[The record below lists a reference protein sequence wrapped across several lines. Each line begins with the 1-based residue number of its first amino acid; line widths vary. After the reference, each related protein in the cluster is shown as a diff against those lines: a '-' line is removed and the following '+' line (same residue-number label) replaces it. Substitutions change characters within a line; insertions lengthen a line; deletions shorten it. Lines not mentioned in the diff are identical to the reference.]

1 MNVHNLMEEYVAERV
16 EETYNQLNK
25 RRPEWLKCDCES
37 CRLDVTS
44 YVLNK
49 VHPHYIVSGR
59 GAVYTAQTL
68 IDKQLSADVDALVL
82 DGIRR
87 VATNLRPDH
96 KVIAVQTILGDKEAE
111 SPAFNFPVIT
121 GTVLNGATFEPLA
134 NACVELKD
142 GSGLVAM
149 QDSSWANP
157 AATFKSTNG
166 VFSFWPK
173 SITAGKG
180 NICKRFHFTITA
192 SANGFASTTLGIDID
207 IASDVA
213 KKKQFGSTLTY
224 KVPDLILFN
233 S

>member
-1 MNVHNLMEEYVAERV
+1 M
-16 EETYNQLNK
+16 
-25 RRPEWLKCDCES
+25 
-37 CRLDVTS
+37 
-44 YVLNK
+44 
-49 VHPHYIVSGR
+49 
-59 GAVYTAQTL
+59 
-68 IDKQLSADVDALVL
+68 SADVDALVL